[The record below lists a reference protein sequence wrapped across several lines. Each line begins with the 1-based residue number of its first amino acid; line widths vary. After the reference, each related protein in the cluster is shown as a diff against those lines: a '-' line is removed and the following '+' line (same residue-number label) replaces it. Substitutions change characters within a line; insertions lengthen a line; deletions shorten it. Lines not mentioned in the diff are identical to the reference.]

1 VTREPIA
8 THRVAHVSDSHFTAS
23 GTMHGTVHSAATYSA
38 ALAALEGT
46 GIPIDA
52 LVHTGDIADHGEADA
67 YRAATTVTAETT
79 GRTGWPVLW
88 AVGNHDVR
96 SAMSTGVLHEPTT
109 EEPLDR
115 AFEVRGLRLVT
126 IDTSI
131 PGRVEGGI
139 EDSQVEWLRS
149 VLAEPAEFGTV
160 LALHHPPVPVE
171 VTAMARLHLTQQ
183 DRLAAALEGGDVR
196 AILGGHLHYA
206 TSSTFAGIPVHVA
219 PSTAYTIRLTK
230 PGGGIIAVDGGRAA
244 GLLSLYDD
252 GRVGYSPLP
261 ADPHRVLDSTP
272 EDVFLTMG
280 VDIEH

>member
-8 THRVAHVSDSHFTAS
+8 THRVAHVSDSHFTSS
-23 GTMHGTVHSAATYSA
+23 GFMHGTVRAAATYSG

-52 LVHTGDIADHGEADA
+52 LVHTGDIADEGEADA
-67 YRAATTVTAETT
+67 YRAATTVTEETT
-79 GRTGWPVLW
+79 QRTGWPVLW

-96 SAMSTGVLHEPTT
+96 PAMATGILREPSTEA
-109 EEPLDR
+109 PLDR

-131 PGRVEGGI
+131 PGHVEGGI
-139 EDSQVEWLRS
+139 DESQVEWLRG

-171 VTAMARLHLTQQ
+171 VTAMARLHLEQQ
-183 DRLAAALEGGDVR
+183 DRLEAALAGGDVR

-244 GLLSLYDD
+244 GILSLYDD

-261 ADPHRVLDSTP
+261 ADPHPVLDSTP

-280 VDIEH
+280 VDVEH